1 MYDGVGPEV
10 AQCPRQRVLVSN
22 VDLALPKVGI
32 GQAANPIQRHR
43 RAVTIIVAHANLVA
57 VAQELQHG
65 MRADIAGATS
75 HKNFQLPNSD
85 LGRAQLRRAGHLP
98 YLPARVQPTR
108 TPPSI

>member
-57 VAQELQHG
+57 VAQELQHRVG
-65 MRADIAGATS
+65 SDVAGSAS
-75 HKNFQLPNSD
+75 RKNFQLPNSD
-85 LGRAQLRRAGHLP
+85 AGRAQLRREPYLP
-98 YLPARVQPTR
+98 YLPA
-108 TPPSI
+108 

>member
-1 MYDGVGPEV
+1 MYDGVGLEFTE
-10 AQCPRQRVLVSN
+10 CLRQSVLVAN
-22 VDLALPKVGI
+22 VDLALSEVGI
-32 GQAANPIQRHR
+32 GEAANSVQRHG
-43 RAVTIIVAHANLVA
+43 RAVTIIVAHANLVG
-57 VAQELQHG
+57 VAKELQHRV
-65 MRADIAGATS
+65 RADIAGATS